1 VVFLGRKPRK
11 GRLCRF
17 TPIAKLL
24 APSHLGDVPA
34 PLKCHHDLV
43 LVEKIMETAIQNSGV
58 WSGLSKSIAETIEA
72 VQDSIV
78 TVHGGGRSTAS
89 GVVWRPGVIVTVRQG
104 LRRTDSL
111 QAAHQGDPF
120 SATLAGS
127 DAGTDLAV
135 LRVDSSE
142 GKPVEAIGSQPTRV
156 GEVVLAVGRSA
167 HGDISASAGIVARLG
182 SGWRTWRGGQMDRLI
197 RPDVQLY
204 VGQSGS
210 ALVNEGRRVLGIN
223 SSALARNAVITI
235 PATTIDRVVDA
246 ILERGHVP
254 RPFLG
259 AAMQAVPVP
268 EAQRSHFATGVGEAL
283 LVLHVEANAPAAAG
297 GMLVGDLVLSVDGH
311 VVHNVH
317 DVQYRL
323 AGLKV
328 GSLVTVIVI
337 RGGVRIEL
345 TVILADR
352 G

>member
-1 VVFLGRKPRK
+1 M
-11 GRLCRF
+11 
-17 TPIAKLL
+17 
-24 APSHLGDVPA
+24 
-34 PLKCHHDLV
+34 
-43 LVEKIMETAIQNSGV
+43 EKIMVTAMPSSGI

-78 TVHGGGRSTAS
+78 TVHGGGRSTSS
-89 GVVWRPGVIVTVRQG
+89 GMVWRPGVIVTVRQG
-104 LRRTDSL
+104 LRRGDSL
-111 QAAHQGDPF
+111 TAAQHGDPVP
-120 SATLAGS
+120 ATLVGA

-135 LRVDSSE
+135 LRVDKSV
-142 GKPVEAIGSQPTRV
+142 GKPGEAVSTGRV
-156 GEVVLAVGRSA
+156 GELVLAVGRSSL
-167 HGDISASAGIVARLG
+167 GDISASAGIIARLG

-197 RPDVQLY
+197 RPDLQLY

-210 ALVNEGRRVLGIN
+210 ALVNEDHRVLGIN

-235 PATTIDRVVDA
+235 PAATIDRVVDA

-268 EAQRSHFATGVGEAL
+268 EASRAHFAAGVDEAL
-283 LVLHVEANAPAAAG
+283 LVLHVEANAPAAGA

-311 VVHNVH
+311 VVHHVH
-317 DVQYRL
+317 DVQHRL

-328 GSLVTVIVI
+328 GDPIAVTVI
-337 RGGVRIEL
+337 RGGVRIDL

>member
-1 VVFLGRKPRK
+1 MILSLR
-11 GRLCRF
+11 
-17 TPIAKLL
+17 
-24 APSHLGDVPA
+24 
-34 PLKCHHDLV
+34 
-43 LVEKIMETAIQNSGV
+43 EKIMEAAVESSGV

-104 LRRTDSL
+104 LRRGDSL
-111 QAAHQGDPF
+111 QAAQHGDPF
-120 SATLAGS
+120 QATLAGA

-135 LRVDSSE
+135 LRVDSSV
-142 GKPVEAIGSQPTRV
+142 GKPAETISTQPMRV
-156 GEVVLAVGRSA
+156 GDVVLAVGRSA
-167 HGDISASAGIVARLG
+167 LGDVSASAGIVARLG
-182 SGWRTWRGGQMDRLI
+182 SAWRTWRGGQMDRLV
-197 RPDVQLY
+197 RPDLQLY

-210 ALVNEGRRVLGIN
+210 ALVNDGRRVLGIN
-223 SSALARNAVITI
+223 SSALARNAVITV
-235 PATTIDRVVDA
+235 PAATVDRVVDA

-268 EAQRSHFATGVGEAL
+268 EALRAHFAAGVDEAL
-283 LVLHVEANAPAAAG
+283 LILHVEANAPAAAAG
-297 GMLVGDLVLSVDGH
+297 ILVGDLVLSVDGH
-311 VVHNVH
+311 LVHGVH
-317 DVQYRL
+317 DVQHRL

-328 GSLVTVIVI
+328 GDPVAVVVV
-337 RGGVRIEL
+337 RGGVRIDL

>member
-1 VVFLGRKPRK
+1 MILS
-11 GRLCRF
+11 LM
-17 TPIAKLL
+17 
-24 APSHLGDVPA
+24 
-34 PLKCHHDLV
+34 
-43 LVEKIMETAIQNSGV
+43 EKIMETAVQSSGV

-89 GVVWRPGVIVTVRQG
+89 GVVWRPGVIVTVRHG
-104 LRRTDSL
+104 LRRSDSL
-111 QAAHQGDPF
+111 QAAQQGDPF
-120 SATLAGS
+120 PATLVGA

-135 LRVDSSE
+135 LRVDTSI
-142 GKPVEAIGSQPTRV
+142 GKPVEAIGAQPTRV
-156 GEVVLAVGRSA
+156 GEVVLAVGRSVL
-167 HGDISASAGIVARLG
+167 GDISASAGIVARLG
-182 SGWRTWRGGQMDRLI
+182 GGWRTWRGGQMDRLI
-197 RPDVQLY
+197 RADLQLY

-210 ALVNEGRRVLGIN
+210 ALVNESRRVLGIN
-223 SSALARNAVITI
+223 SSALARSAVITI

-268 EAQRSHFATGVGEAL
+268 EALRTHFAAGVDEAL
-283 LVLHVEANAPAAAG
+283 LVLHVEANAPAAAA
-297 GMLVGDLVLSVDGH
+297 GMLVGDLVLSVDGQL
-311 VVHNVH
+311 VHNVH
-317 DVQYRL
+317 DVQHRL

-328 GSLVTVIVI
+328 GSPVAVVVI
-337 RGGVRIEL
+337 RGGVRIDL

>member
-1 VVFLGRKPRK
+1 
-11 GRLCRF
+11 
-17 TPIAKLL
+17 
-24 APSHLGDVPA
+24 
-34 PLKCHHDLV
+34 
-43 LVEKIMETAIQNSGV
+43 METAVQNTGV

-89 GVVWRPGVIVTVRQG
+89 GVVWRPGVIVTVRHG
-104 LRRTDSL
+104 LRRNDSL
-111 QAAHQGDPF
+111 QAAQHGDPF
-120 SATLAGS
+120 PATLAGT

-135 LRVDSSE
+135 LRVDSSV
-142 GKPVEAIGSQPTRV
+142 GKPAEAIGSQPTRV
-156 GEVVLAVGRSA
+156 GEVVLAVGRSGL
-167 HGDISASAGIVARLG
+167 GDIAASAGIIARLG

-197 RPDVQLY
+197 RPDVQIY
-204 VGQSGS
+204 IGQSGS

-223 SSALARNAVITI
+223 SSALARNAVITV
-235 PATTIDRVVDA
+235 PATTVDRVVDA

-268 EAQRSHFATGVGEAL
+268 EALRAHFAAGAEEAL
-283 LVLHVEANAPAAAG
+283 LVLHVEANAPAAAA

-311 VVHNVH
+311 LVHNVH
-317 DVQYRL
+317 DVQHRL
-323 AGLKV
+323 AGLRV
-328 GSLVTVIVI
+328 GSPVAVIVV
-337 RGGVRIEL
+337 RGGVRIDL